1 MSENEEAK
9 IEHAE
14 VVTIEELEQPTG
26 LVPTLPPQ
34 DDLAIMPV
42 MNLAQAKKRYK
53 QMVAFV
59 KQIMIEDL
67 DFGTIPGTQKPTLF
81 KPGAEKLSTFF
92 GLRKTFV
99 LLDKIEH
106 WDDEAPRFF
115 YRYKSQLWRGDTLI
129 AEGIGSANSLE
140 DRYRWRWVSFD
151 RLPDHHVPEIESLQ
165 KRGSKISEYVFAI
178 EQAKTEGEY
187 AKPLDYWM
195 RFRTAILDE
204 TATQVTKHTRDGKGY
219 PAWEIDAKLYRIPN
233 PDIHTLI
240 NTLDKMAQKR
250 AFVQSVLI
258 GVNASEFFSQDYED
272 MPIES
277 VTGVE
282 DESTPRP
289 DYNKEQ
295 GKDGGPTGEEE
306 PEPEPR
312 QEHQWEPKIRD
323 FIIDGGFVGDGK
335 KVALEHRFVAI
346 LDASP
351 FVDVPYGD
359 LDLVEALGWV
369 IGWESVKEAHPRM
382 GAENRRKIVFENWQE
397 KVIREKWID
406 MAISNIPPDSK

>member
-1 MSENEEAK
+1 MSENEEPEV
-9 IEHAE
+9 IEAE
-14 VVTIEELEQPTG
+14 VIERSTEI
-26 LVPTLPPQ
+26 VPVLPPQ

-59 KQIMIEDL
+59 KEIMIEDL
-67 DFGTIPGTQKPTLF
+67 DFGTIPGTQKPTLY

-151 RLPDHHVPEIESLQ
+151 RLPDHLVPEIESLQ

-178 EQAKTEGEY
+178 EQAKTEGEFS
-187 AKPLDYWM
+187 KPLDYWT
-195 RFRTAILDE
+195 RFRNAIVDE
-204 TATQVTKHTRDGKGY
+204 TARQVTKHTREGKGY
-219 PAWEIDAKLYRIPN
+219 PAWEIDATLYRIPN

-272 MPIES
+272 MPLES

-282 DESTPRP
+282 DESTPMP
-289 DYNKEQ
+289 DYDKRQ
-295 GKDGGPTGEEE
+295 GTPGGPPEKEN
-306 PEPEPR
+306 PEPPPR
-312 QEHQWEPKIRD
+312 QEHQWESRIRD
-323 FIIDGGFVGDGK
+323 FIIGAGFVRGDK
-335 KVALEHRFVAI
+335 KAEIQHRFVAI

-351 FVDVPYGD
+351 FVDVPYGE
-359 LDLVEALGWV
+359 LDLVEALAWFLA
-369 IGWESVKEAHPRM
+369 WEGVKEAHPRM
-382 GAENRRKIVFENWQE
+382 KAENRQKIVFDNWQE
-397 KVIREKWID
+397 EAIREKWID
-406 MAISNIPPDSK
+406 MAISNIPPDPQNDQAE